1 MNINYEYYRIFY
13 YAAKF
18 KNLTQAAKAAD
29 SNQPNISRIIKLL
42 EHELGCS
49 LMIRS
54 SRGITL
60 TPEGERLY
68 AHVRIAV
75 EQLKLA
81 EEELQM
87 NAELKEGFITI
98 GVTETALRLLLL
110 PVLNQFKKQY
120 PRIHIRILHHLTNQA
135 VDSVKNKLVD
145 FAVIATPPFVDKSLN
160 PYPLMEFSDILIG
173 GSSYACHAETPVSLK
188 ELAGYPLVCL
198 NEGTM
203 TYRFYEDFFHQNHL
217 IFEPELEVA
226 ATDQILPV
234 IKNDLG
240 VGFIPEIFV
249 RDALV
254 KKEVF
259 KLSLVEEIP
268 PRQICLIENK
278 NHPLSI
284 AAKELKTMLR
294 NTGLVYYTEKE

>member
-18 KNLTQAAKAAD
+18 KNLTQAAKAAN

-54 SRGITL
+54 NRGITL

-68 AHVRIAV
+68 SHVQIAF

-81 EEELQM
+81 EEELLM
-87 NAELKEGFITI
+87 TAELKEGFITL
-98 GVTETALRLLLL
+98 GATETALHLLLL

-120 PRIHIRILHHLTNQA
+120 PKIHIRILNHLTNQA
-135 VDSVKNKLVD
+135 VDSVKNRLVD
-145 FAVIATPPFVDKSLN
+145 FAVIATPPYIDKSLN
-160 PYPLMEFSDILIG
+160 PYPIVEFRDILIG
-173 GSSYACHAETPVSLK
+173 GPSYAHHENTPVTLK
-188 ELAGYPLVCL
+188 ELTAYPLVCL
-198 NEGTM
+198 NENTM
-203 TYRFYEDFFHQNHL
+203 TYQFYEDFYRRNHL
-217 IFEPELEVA
+217 IFKPELEVA
-226 ATDQILPV
+226 ATDQILPI
-234 IKNDLG
+234 IKSDLG

-249 RDALV
+249 KDALL
-254 KKEVF
+254 KGEVH
-259 KLSLVEEIP
+259 KLLLAEEIP

-284 AAKELKTMLR
+284 AAKELKKMLIQ
-294 NTGLVYYTEKE
+294 YS

>member
-18 KNLTQAAKAAD
+18 KNLTQAAQAAN
-29 SNQPNISRIIKLL
+29 SNQPNISRIIKLI
-42 EHELGCS
+42 EHELGCN

-54 SRGITL
+54 NRGITL

-68 AHVRIAV
+68 SHVKIAV

-87 NAELKEGFITI
+87 TTDLKEGFITI
-98 GVTETALRLLLL
+98 GVTETALHLLLL

-120 PRIHIRILHHLTNQA
+120 PKIHIRILNHLTNQA
-135 VDSVKNKLVD
+135 IDSVKTKLVD
-145 FAVIATPPFVDKSLN
+145 FAVIATPPYIDKSLN
-160 PYPLMEFSDILIG
+160 PYPLMKFRDILIG
-173 GSSYACHAETPVSLK
+173 GPSYAHHENIPVSLK
-188 ELAGYPLVCL
+188 ELSHYPLVCL
-198 NEGTM
+198 NENTM
-203 TYRFYEDFFHQNHL
+203 TYQFYEDFYRRNHL
-217 IFEPELEVA
+217 IFKPELEVA
-226 ATDQILPV
+226 ATDQILPI

-249 RDALV
+249 KDALSKGDV
-254 KKEVF
+254 HQ
-259 KLSLVEEIP
+259 LLLTEEIP
-268 PRQICLIENK
+268 SRQICLIENK

-284 AAKELKTMLR
+284 AARELKKMLMQY
-294 NTGLVYYTEKE
+294 G